1 MDKTQIDL
9 DEFIFAIERQSEE
22 TASYL
27 DLETGQI
34 IQVSDL
40 FDDEDERLREEV
52 EENGVRYH
60 YIEPIDSNEGFRIM
74 ARFVDSLPEGEA
86 QRVLAKSLQRRS
98 PFRNF
103 KDDLYEFPDVQKQWY
118 KFHSEQFAQMAREW
132 LEAEEIDAELV
143 SATGPRSDPG

>member
-9 DEFIFAIERQSEE
+9 DEFVFAFEWQSDE

-27 DLETGQI
+27 DVETGQI
-34 IQVSDL
+34 VMVSDL
-40 FDDEDERLREEV
+40 LDDEDGQSQDEI
-52 EENGVRYH
+52 EENPARYH
-60 YIEPIDSNEGFRIM
+60 FIEPIDSNESFRMM

-86 QRVLAKSLQRRS
+86 QRLLAKSLQRRS

-103 KDDLYEFPDVQKQWY
+103 KDDLYEFPDVQNQWY
-118 KFHSEQFAQMAREW
+118 KYHDEQLVQMAKEW

>member
-9 DEFIFAIERQSEE
+9 AEFVCALEWNSGE

-27 DLETGQI
+27 DVESGEI
-34 IQVSDL
+34 VVISDL
-40 FDDEDERLREEV
+40 FEDEGEQSQDKI
-52 EENGVRYH
+52 EENPKRYR
-60 YIEPIDSNEGFRIM
+60 YIEPIDSNESFRIM

-103 KDDLYEFPDVQKQWY
+103 KDDLYEFGDVRNQWY
-118 KFHSEQFAQMAREW
+118 KFHNEQLIQMAREW

-143 SATGPRSDPG
+143 SATRSEE

>member
-9 DEFIFAIERQSEE
+9 HEFVFALEWHSEE

-27 DLETGQI
+27 DMETGQI
-34 IQVSDL
+34 VVVSDL
-40 FDDEDERLREEV
+40 LDDEGQQSQDEI
-52 EENGVRYH
+52 EENSERYR
-60 YIEPIDSNEGFRIM
+60 YIEPIDSNESFRIM

-86 QRVLAKSLQRRS
+86 QRLLAKSLQRRS

-118 KFHSEQFAQMAREW
+118 KFHNEQLVQMAREW

-143 SATGPRSDPG
+143 SATGQRSDPS

>member
-9 DEFIFAIERQSEE
+9 GEFVFALEWQSDE

-27 DLETGQI
+27 DVETGQI
-34 IQVSDL
+34 VAVSDL
-40 FDDEDERLREEV
+40 FDDEGRQSQDEI
-52 EENGVRYH
+52 EENPERYR
-60 YIEPIDSNEGFRIM
+60 YIEPIDSNESFRMM

-86 QRVLAKSLQRRS
+86 QRLLAKSLQRRS

-103 KDDLYEFPDVQKQWY
+103 KDDLYEFPDVQNQWY
-118 KFHSEQFAQMAREW
+118 KFHNEQLVQMAKEW

-143 SATGPRSDPG
+143 SAAGPRSEPG